1 MANGSTSISS
11 SEICSQYECGVY
23 SIPKTTMNHPN
34 VGWRK
39 KVCSIHSF
47 IRTSSLTSDIEFL
60 KTLTY
65 LDSQRRKYQF
75 WFGVYI
81 YKYLSRFGEKTWK
94 IRQNSPLILLIYW
107 KIKKIIRLSLK
118 KPKFH
123 TLTHFNLELIFLLPG
138 LYSLLQNHLFP
149 FQKSYIIRI
158 R

>member
-75 WFGVYI
+75 WFGVY
-81 YKYLSRFGEKTWK
+81 
-94 IRQNSPLILLIYW
+94 SPLILLIYW

-149 FQKSYIIRI
+149 FQKSFIIRI
-158 R
+158 C